1 MHPGFHK
8 KRSLEKGSFV
18 RIKGLE
24 PPRRKA
30 SDPKSDVATNYTISA
45 VSQTKVDKNLQFSIP
60 NIDLSGFF
68 GYFCG
73 EYLAMPKLVTLLLP
87 PRQAADAKHYTSLAA
102 RRMGIRE
109 DEIALVRV
117 VKRSID
123 ARQRQVKVN
132 LSLEV
137 YVDREPQP
145 APVHFDYP
153 SVAGRTEVVIVGS
166 GPAGLFAALR
176 LIELGLRPVILERG
190 RDVSA
195 RKRDIAQINRN
206 GAVDPD
212 SNYAF
217 GEGGAGTFS
226 DGKLFTRSKKRGDYN
241 KALQTL
247 VFHGATPEILFE
259 SHPHIG
265 TDKLPRIMQNIRQT
279 ILDAGGLF
287 RFESRVTDL
296 ILADGRIRGVCC
308 GGERIEGAAVVLATG
323 HSARDTYE
331 LLHRKGVRLEAK
343 PFAMGVRIEH
353 PQALIDSIQY
363 HCETRGEYLPAASY
377 SLVSQENGRGVYSFC
392 MCPGGFIVPA
402 MTDAA
407 QSVVNGMSPS
417 GRTSP
422 YANSGLVTEVRLG
435 DFEPLRAEWGELAGL
450 KFQQQFEELARRE
463 GGEHQIAPAQRVADF
478 VAGRASGSLPRTSYI
493 PGIIPSR
500 LDRWMPDFIA
510 RSLRQGLATFGR
522 RMRGYVT
529 NEAVVVGVESRTS
542 TPVRIPRDPAT
553 LMHPEIGGLFP
564 AGEGAGYAG
573 GIISAALDGERVA
586 EKIKEFI
593 R

>member
-1 MHPGFHK
+1 MP
-8 KRSLEKGSFV
+8 
-18 RIKGLE
+18 
-24 PPRRKA
+24 
-30 SDPKSDVATNYTISA
+30 
-45 VSQTKVDKNLQFSIP
+45 Q
-60 NIDLSGFF
+60 NIT
-68 GYFCG
+68 
-73 EYLAMPKLVTLLLP
+73 LVLT
-87 PRQAADAKHYTSLAA
+87 PRQAADAKYYTSLAA
-102 RRMGIRE
+102 RRLGMPE
-109 DEIALVRV
+109 QDIALVRV

-123 ARQRQVKVN
+123 ARQRQPKVN

-137 YVDREPQP
+137 YADREPRP

-195 RKRDIAQINRN
+195 RKVDIAQINRN
-206 GAVDPD
+206 GDVDPD

-247 VFHGATPEILFE
+247 VFHGATPEILYE
-259 SHPHIG
+259 AHPHIG
-265 TDKLPRIMQNIRQT
+265 TDKLPRIMQRIRQT
-279 ILDAGGLF
+279 ILDAGGGF
-287 RFESRVTDL
+287 VFNSRVTDL
-296 ILADGRIRGVCC
+296 EIKGGRVRGVWC
-308 GGERIEGAAVVLATG
+308 GATLVEGAAVVLATG
-323 HSARDTYE
+323 HSARDIYE

-343 PFAMGVRIEH
+343 AFAMGVRIEH

-363 HCETRGEYLPAASY
+363 HCETRGEYLPAAAY

-417 GRTSP
+417 GRTSL
-422 YANSGLVTEVRLG
+422 YANSGLVTEVRPA
-435 DFEPLRAEWGELAGL
+435 DFEHLRAEWGELAGL
-450 KFQQQFEELARRE
+450 KFQQQFEELARRY
-463 GGEHQIAPAQRVADF
+463 GGDRQIAPAQRVADF
-478 VAGRASGSLPRTSYI
+478 VAGRASASLARTSYI
-493 PGIIPSR
+493 PGIVPSR
-500 LDRWMPDFIA
+500 LDRWMPGFIA
-510 RSLRQGLATFGR
+510 QGLRQGLATFGR
-522 RMRGYVT
+522 RMRGFVT

-542 TPVRIPRDPAT
+542 SPVRIPRDPAT
-553 LMHPEIGGLFP
+553 LMHPEAAGLFP

-573 GIISAALDGERVA
+573 GIISAALDGERIA
-586 EKIKEFI
+586 EAVKNYID
-593 R
+593 

>member
-1 MHPGFHK
+1 MP
-8 KRSLEKGSFV
+8 
-18 RIKGLE
+18 
-24 PPRRKA
+24 
-30 SDPKSDVATNYTISA
+30 
-45 VSQTKVDKNLQFSIP
+45 Q
-60 NIDLSGFF
+60 NIT
-68 GYFCG
+68 
-73 EYLAMPKLVTLLLP
+73 LVLT
-87 PRQAADAKHYTSLAA
+87 PRQAADAKYYTSLAA
-102 RRMGIRE
+102 RRLGMPE
-109 DEIALVRV
+109 QDIALVRV

-123 ARQRQVKVN
+123 ARQRQPKAN

-137 YVDREPQP
+137 YADREPRP

-195 RKRDIAQINRN
+195 RKVDIAQINRN
-206 GAVDPD
+206 GDVDPD

-247 VFHGATPEILFE
+247 VFHGATPEILYE
-259 SHPHIG
+259 AHPHIG
-265 TDKLPRIMQNIRQT
+265 TDKLPRIMQRIRQT
-279 ILDAGGLF
+279 ILDAGGGF
-287 RFESRVTDL
+287 VFNSRVTDL
-296 ILADGRIRGVCC
+296 EIKGGRVRGVWC
-308 GGERIEGAAVVLATG
+308 GATLVEGAAVVLATG
-323 HSARDTYE
+323 HSARDIYE

-343 PFAMGVRIEH
+343 AFAMGVRIEH

-363 HCETRGEYLPAASY
+363 HCETRGEYLPAAAY

-422 YANSGLVTEVRLG
+422 YANSGLVTEVRPA
-435 DFEPLRAEWGELAGL
+435 DFEHLRAEWGELAGL
-450 KFQQQFEELARRE
+450 KFQQQFEELARRH
-463 GGEHQIAPAQRVADF
+463 GGDRQIAPAQRVADF
-478 VAGRASGSLPRTSYI
+478 VAGRASASLARTSYI
-493 PGIIPSR
+493 PGIVPSR
-500 LDRWMPDFIA
+500 LDRWMPGFIA
-510 RSLRQGLATFGR
+510 QGLRQGLATFGR
-522 RMRGYVT
+522 RMRGFVT

-542 TPVRIPRDPAT
+542 SPVRIPRDPAT
-553 LMHPEIGGLFP
+553 LMHPETAGLFP

-573 GIISAALDGERVA
+573 GIISAALDGERIA
-586 EKIKEFI
+586 EAVKNYIA
-593 R
+593 

>member
-1 MHPGFHK
+1 MP
-8 KRSLEKGSFV
+8 
-18 RIKGLE
+18 
-24 PPRRKA
+24 
-30 SDPKSDVATNYTISA
+30 
-45 VSQTKVDKNLQFSIP
+45 Q
-60 NIDLSGFF
+60 NIT
-68 GYFCG
+68 
-73 EYLAMPKLVTLLLP
+73 LVLT
-87 PRQAADAKHYTSLAA
+87 PRQAADAKYYTSLAA
-102 RRMGIRE
+102 RRLGMPE
-109 DEIALVRV
+109 QDIALVRV

-123 ARQRQVKVN
+123 ARQRQPKVN

-137 YVDREPQP
+137 YADREPRP

-195 RKRDIAQINRN
+195 RKVDIAQINRN
-206 GAVDPD
+206 GDVDPD

-247 VFHGATPEILFE
+247 VFHGATPEILYE
-259 SHPHIG
+259 AHPHIG
-265 TDKLPRIMQNIRQT
+265 TDKLPRIMQRIRQT
-279 ILDAGGLF
+279 ILDAGGGF
-287 RFESRVTDL
+287 VFNSRVTDL
-296 ILADGRIRGVCC
+296 EIKGGRVRGVWC
-308 GGERIEGAAVVLATG
+308 GATLVEGAAVVLATG
-323 HSARDTYE
+323 HSARDIYE

-343 PFAMGVRIEH
+343 AFAMGVRIEH
-353 PQALIDSIQY
+353 SQALIDSIQY
-363 HCETRGEYLPAASY
+363 HCETRGEYLPAAAY

-422 YANSGLVTEVRLG
+422 YANSGLVTEVRPA
-435 DFEPLRAEWGELAGL
+435 DFEHLRAEWGELAGL
-450 KFQQQFEELARRE
+450 KFQQQFEELARRH
-463 GGEHQIAPAQRVADF
+463 GGDRQIAPAQRVADF
-478 VAGRASGSLPRTSYI
+478 VAGRASASLARTSYI
-493 PGIIPSR
+493 PGIVPSR
-500 LDRWMPDFIA
+500 LDRWMPGFIA
-510 RSLRQGLATFGR
+510 QGLRQGLATFGR
-522 RMRGYVT
+522 RMRGFVT

-542 TPVRIPRDPAT
+542 SPVRIPRDPAT
-553 LMHPEIGGLFP
+553 LMHPEAAGLFP

-573 GIISAALDGERVA
+573 GIISAALDGERIA
-586 EKIKEFI
+586 EAVKNYID
-593 R
+593 

>member
-1 MHPGFHK
+1 MP
-8 KRSLEKGSFV
+8 
-18 RIKGLE
+18 
-24 PPRRKA
+24 
-30 SDPKSDVATNYTISA
+30 
-45 VSQTKVDKNLQFSIP
+45 Q
-60 NIDLSGFF
+60 NIT
-68 GYFCG
+68 
-73 EYLAMPKLVTLLLP
+73 LVLT
-87 PRQAADAKHYTSLAA
+87 PRQAADAKYYTSLAA
-102 RRMGIRE
+102 RRLGMPE
-109 DEIALVRV
+109 QDIALVRV

-123 ARQRQVKVN
+123 ARQRQPKVN

-137 YVDREPQP
+137 YADREPRP

-195 RKRDIAQINRN
+195 RKVDIAQINRN
-206 GAVDPD
+206 GDVDPD

-247 VFHGATPEILFE
+247 VFHGATPEILYDA
-259 SHPHIG
+259 HPHIG
-265 TDKLPRIMQNIRQT
+265 TDKLPRIIQRIRQT
-279 ILDAGGLF
+279 ILDAGGGF
-287 RFESRVTDL
+287 VFNSRVTDL
-296 ILADGRIRGVCC
+296 EIKGGRVRGVWC
-308 GGERIEGAAVVLATG
+308 GATLVEGAAVVLATG
-323 HSARDTYE
+323 HSARDIYE

-343 PFAMGVRIEH
+343 AFAMGVRIEH

-363 HCETRGEYLPAASY
+363 HCETRGEYLPAAAY

-422 YANSGLVTEVRLG
+422 YANSGLVTEVRLD
-435 DFEPLRAEWGELAGL
+435 DFVHLRDEWGELAGL
-450 KFQQQFEELARRE
+450 RFQQMFEETARLH
-463 GGEHQIAPAQRVADF
+463 GGAAQVAPAQRVADF
-478 VAGRASGSLPRTSYI
+478 VAGRPSRTLPATSYI
-493 PGIIPSR
+493 PGITPSR
-500 LDRWMPDFIA
+500 LDGWMPRFIA
-510 RSLRQGLATFGR
+510 ESLRAGLRTFGR
-522 RMRGYVT
+522 RMRGFVT
-529 NEAVVVGVESRTS
+529 GEAVVVGVESRTS
-542 TPVRIPRDPAT
+542 TPVRVPRDPAT
-553 LMHPEIGGLFP
+553 GMHPEVRGLFP
-564 AGEGAGYAG
+564 TGEGAGYAG
-573 GIISAALDGERVA
+573 GIVSAALDGERMADAVA
-586 EKIKEFI
+586 DYVEHATM

>member
-1 MHPGFHK
+1 MP
-8 KRSLEKGSFV
+8 
-18 RIKGLE
+18 
-24 PPRRKA
+24 
-30 SDPKSDVATNYTISA
+30 
-45 VSQTKVDKNLQFSIP
+45 Q
-60 NIDLSGFF
+60 NIT
-68 GYFCG
+68 
-73 EYLAMPKLVTLLLP
+73 LVLT
-87 PRQAADAKHYTSLAA
+87 PRQAADAKYYTSLAA
-102 RRMGIRE
+102 RRLGMPE
-109 DEIALVRV
+109 QDIALVRV

-123 ARQRQVKVN
+123 ARQRQPKVN

-137 YVDREPQP
+137 YADREPRP

-195 RKRDIAQINRN
+195 RKVDIAQINRN
-206 GAVDPD
+206 GDVDPD

-247 VFHGATPEILFE
+247 VFHGATPEILYDA
-259 SHPHIG
+259 HPHIG
-265 TDKLPRIMQNIRQT
+265 TDKLPRIIQRIRQT
-279 ILDAGGLF
+279 ILDAGGGF
-287 RFESRVTDL
+287 VFNSRVTDL
-296 ILADGRIRGVCC
+296 EIKGGRVRGVWC
-308 GGERIEGAAVVLATG
+308 GATLVEGAAVVLATG
-323 HSARDTYE
+323 HSARDIYE

-343 PFAMGVRIEH
+343 AFAMGVRIEH

-363 HCETRGEYLPAASY
+363 HCETRGEYLPAAAY

-422 YANSGLVTEVRLG
+422 YANSGLVTEVRPA
-435 DFEPLRAEWGELAGL
+435 DFEHLRTEWGELAGL
-450 KFQQQFEELARRE
+450 KFQQQFEELARRH
-463 GGEHQIAPAQRVADF
+463 GGDRQIAPAQRVADF
-478 VAGRASGSLPRTSYI
+478 VAGRASASLARTSYI
-493 PGIIPSR
+493 PGIVPSR
-500 LDRWMPDFIA
+500 LDRWMPGFIA
-510 RSLRQGLATFGR
+510 QGLRQGLATFGR
-522 RMRGYVT
+522 RMRGFVT

-542 TPVRIPRDPAT
+542 SPVRIPRDPAT
-553 LMHPEIGGLFP
+553 LMHPEAAGLFP

-573 GIISAALDGERVA
+573 GIISAALDGERIA
-586 EKIKEFI
+586 EAVKNYID
-593 R
+593 